1 VPAPQATADLYTTLQ
16 RYQLLLLAAGRRLWR
31 GMLPADFD
39 GSWQRI
45 APQLV
50 TFTAGAQLASARS
63 AVAYVPAVLEETG
76 QPDRPEAAVR
86 PQAFAGVASD
96 GRSLVGLL
104 EGSVV
109 ASKRAVAR
117 GMDPAQALLGGRSWL
132 ETALQSA
139 VSDAARDATQAAV
152 IARPHM
158 GWVRQINPPCCSRCA
173 VLAGKWFAWNDG
185 FLRHPR
191 CDCVHIPSRENRAG
205 DFVTDPD
212 ALVKRGLVT
221 DLTPGQRERLD
232 GGADLVKVLNESRDQ
247 WRLRLAA
254 DREARKRGVT
264 QWAGG
269 GSNPPPPG
277 TTIHQLMDRLTDRV
291 DALQAMRTLGI
302 AD

>member
-1 VPAPQATADLYTTLQ
+1 VLAPQASADLYSTLQ
-16 RYQLLLLAAGRRLWR
+16 RYQLLLLFGARRLWR
-31 GMLPADFD
+31 GMSQDFD
-39 GSWQRI
+39 ASWARI
-45 APQLV
+45 APSLV
-50 TFTAGAQLASARS
+50 ALTSGAQLAAAR
-63 AVAYVPAVLEETG
+63 AGAAYVPAVLEETG

-86 PQAFAGVASD
+86 PQAFGGVASD

-117 GMDPAQALLGGRSWL
+117 GLDPAQALLGGRSWL

-139 VSDAARDATQAAV
+139 VADAARDATQAA
-152 IARPHM
+152 IITRPDM

-191 CDCVHIPSRENRAG
+191 CDCVHIPSRENRSG

-212 ALVKRGLVT
+212 ALVKRGLIT

-254 DREARKRGVT
+254 DRQARKRGVP

-269 GSNPPPPG
+269 GSNPPPLG

-291 DALQAMRTLGI
+291 EALQAMRRLGI
-302 AD
+302 AE